1 MDKAQDELKPLTTV
15 QLLDD
20 AIWREIGS
28 HEPQP
33 PEVFIEALSLLL
45 ARWMLTRSQAPEMET
60 LTTRCKTRA
69 YVLFNNTPKL
79 GDVTAQRNEELTQP
93 RKRANNAADILH
105 LLCRCCLSL
114 GVSDLRTGSSNYSG
128 ENRSSLHQS
137 ERRFANRDDR

>member
-79 GDVTAQRNEELTQP
+79 GDVTAQRNEELTP
-93 RKRANNAADILH
+93 AEKDGEYCGRHSSFALP
-105 LLCRCCLSL
+105 LLSFA
-114 GVSDLRTGSSNYSG
+114 
-128 ENRSSLHQS
+128 
-137 ERRFANRDDR
+137 RRFRFADWLKQLLRREPIFFTPVRAALCESR